1 MANDTGAI
9 AAVDSAG
16 STTRTEEKTDTVSAQ
31 DQERLS
37 TSLDQ
42 FIMSS
47 IFFTFSTM
55 SSLMSEGMRQ
65 QSSFLSEISQES
77 SE

>member
-16 STTRTEEKTDTVSAQ
+16 SATSTQGQADTVSAQ
-31 DQERLS
+31 DQAQLS
-37 TSLDQ
+37 AGMDR

-47 IFFTFSTM
+47 IFFTFSSM
-55 SSLMSEGMRQ
+55 SSLISEGMRQ
-65 QSSFLSEISQES
+65 QSSFLSEISQDS